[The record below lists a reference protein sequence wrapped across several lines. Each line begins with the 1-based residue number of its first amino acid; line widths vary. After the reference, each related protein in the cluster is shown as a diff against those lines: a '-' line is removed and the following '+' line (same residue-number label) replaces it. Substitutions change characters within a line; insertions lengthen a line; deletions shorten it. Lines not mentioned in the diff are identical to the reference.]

1 MVIDPVNC
9 TNVCFTYTPNC
20 LRDGPADPERLNKVS
35 FKSNKAR
42 FKSNKVGFES
52 NKVSLYQIK

>member
-20 LRDGPADPERLNKVS
+20 LRDVPADPERLNKVS
-35 FKSNKAR
+35 FKSNKVGFY
-42 FKSNKVGFES
+42 FKKISFES
-52 NKVSLYQIK
+52 NKVSYL